1 MINKKYRIL
10 LLNSLGLHD
19 ISNDVKFISEVVF
32 MHRNRDFSPVFD
44 DLKISVTNY
53 DPLKYEKNA
62 KILVD
67 EAGVQK
73 YAGYIETTEPDK
85 IKKLEKISIVNIIKS
100 YRNHTVDE
108 LEGNYDPAYI
118 SNYPTNYT
126 YKHISGT
133 GTPIEIIRVKSEGLI
148 KAIFESNFE
157 GMNLTCQVDFSN
169 YQVGV
174 GPLSEYLFDTKQI
187 NTLGVEEHD
196 EDYIFVPSKFTVYDL
211 LLQLAKKIG
220 FIVEL
225 ENTDI
230 IITKYGTTSYL
241 NDKIEFNNDTNQ
253 EFVGDSVNKRRPR
266 LAVVKQDAPVGQ
278 VSYAISKYSKSP
290 LTYYGGIQLKLSTVR
305 RSRASDKAWPSYSFG
320 VANKV
325 YVEFEQPHYL
335 ETTLFS
341 LDKIRFSDGSPDYIV
356 GIDCFY
362 DGSVN
367 IGQPAPDDSFYIVSS
382 TAIVLIIDYVHN
394 NFSAIANGMPI
405 LPAIEDHNDQILHD
419 LDNDVTFIGNLLLF
433 RENTNY
439 QNTTHNY
446 RYPYIHGFH
455 IQHNNKWNNSIVKDL
470 ISLDNTETLESKS
483 FIKKSLKLSL
493 KKREYVIEQEKI
505 EV

>member
-10 LLNSLGLHD
+10 LLNSVGIYD
-19 ISNDVKFISEVVF
+19 ISNDVKQISEVVF

-44 DLKISVTNY
+44 DLKISVTNF

-67 EAGVQK
+67 EGGVQK
-73 YAGYIETTEPDK
+73 YAGYIEATEPDK
-85 IKKLEKISIVNIIKS
+85 LKKLEKINIINIVKS
-100 YRNHTVDE
+100 YKNYTVE
-108 LEGNYDPAYI
+108 ALEGNYDPAYI
-118 SNYPTNYT
+118 SNFPTNYT

-157 GMNLTCQVDFSN
+157 GMNLNCQVDFSN

-187 NTLGVEEHD
+187 NTLGVEEYD
-196 EDYIFVPSKFTVYDL
+196 EDYIFEPSKFTVYDL
-211 LLQLAKKIG
+211 LLELAKKIG
-220 FIVEL
+220 FIIEL
-225 ENTDI
+225 ENNDI

-241 NDKIEFNNDTNQ
+241 NDPAEFNNDTNQ
-253 EFVGDSVNKRRPR
+253 DFVGDSVNKRRSR
-266 LAVVKQDAPVGQ
+266 LAVIKQDAPVGQ
-278 VSYAISKYSKSP
+278 VSYAVSKYSKSP
-290 LTYYGGIQLKLSTVR
+290 LTYYGGIQLKLLNVR
-305 RSRASDKAWPSYSFG
+305 RSRGNDKAWPSYQY
-320 VANKV
+320 AIQNKV

-335 ETTLFS
+335 ETTYFG

-356 GIDCFY
+356 GIDFFY
-362 DGSVN
+362 DGSIN
-367 IGQPAPDDSFYIVSS
+367 LQQTPPDNSFYIVSS
-382 TAIVLIIDYVHN
+382 TAIVLIIDHIHS

-405 LPAIEDHNDQILHD
+405 LPEIEDHNDQILHD
-419 LDNDVTFIGNLLLF
+419 LENDVTFIGNLLLF

-446 RYPYIHGFH
+446 NYPYIHGFH
-455 IQHNNKWNNSIVKDL
+455 IQHNNKWNNSIMKDL
-470 ISLDNTETLESKS
+470 ISLDNTETLERKS

-493 KKREYVIEQEKI
+493 KKREYIIEQEKI